1 MEGSAVMRW
10 ETVCVVSGGLDSVVL
25 GHMVRR
31 DTNGPHLWL
40 GFDYGQRH
48 VRELEHADALATSL
62 GVTWRVI
69 DLRTVGALLGG
80 DALTGAHAVP
90 HGHYAHPSMAVTVV
104 PNRNAIMLTI
114 AYGIASAAG
123 ATLVATGIHAGDHW
137 VYPDCRPE
145 FAQAMMTMQTVALD
159 GLHTP
164 RLYTPFLHSSKA
176 DIVSLGARIG
186 VPMHATWSC
195 YEGGVW
201 HCGRCGTCVERRE
214 AFDRAGVADH
224 TKYQDIGGIA

>member
-1 MEGSAVMRW
+1 MESSAVMRW

-31 DTNGPHLWL
+31 DTAGPHLWL

-48 VRELEHADALATSL
+48 VRELQHAEALATSL

-123 ATLVATGIHAGDHW
+123 AALVATGVHAGDHW

-145 FAQAMMTMQTVALD
+145 FAQAMMAMQTVALD

-164 RLYTPFLHSSKA
+164 RLHTPFLHLSKA
-176 DIVSLGARIG
+176 DIVSLGARLG

-195 YEGGVW
+195 YEGGVL

-224 TKYQDIGGIA
+224 TEYQDIGGIA